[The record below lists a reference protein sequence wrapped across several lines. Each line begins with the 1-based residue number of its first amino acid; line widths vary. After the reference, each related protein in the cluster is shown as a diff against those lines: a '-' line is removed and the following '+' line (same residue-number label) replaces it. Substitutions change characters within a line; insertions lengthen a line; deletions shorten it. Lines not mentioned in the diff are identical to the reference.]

1 MKGTAHKSLHVA
13 PRVKTSVPQSTC
25 KPYFEL
31 RQVSKAFGS
40 NTVLERVSFAV
51 LPGQTICILGRSGA
65 GKSVSLRLF
74 MGFLKP
80 DSGRVIAGCEDITD
94 LSEEELD
101 RIHKKVTMV
110 FQSGALFD
118 SLSVWEN
125 VAFPLRE
132 RENLDEEEI
141 DRRVDRLLEMV
152 GAIHIRDLLPSEVS
166 TGLKRSVAIARALAA
181 NPEAVLYDDEPT
193 TMVDPIMARRLGD
206 LIVTLKTQLKLT
218 SLVVTHEMRLAEK
231 LADHIIFL
239 DRARVIFSGTVAEM
253 ERSSEPVVRNFLE
266 LDRFDMRALLSRKE
280 PDYRIVA

>member
-1 MKGTAHKSLHVA
+1 
-13 PRVKTSVPQSTC
+13 
-25 KPYFEL
+25 
-31 RQVSKAFGS
+31 
-40 NTVLERVSFAV
+40 
-51 LPGQTICILGRSGA
+51 
-65 GKSVSLRLF
+65 

-141 DRRVDRLLEMV
+141 GRRVDRLLEMV

-181 NPEAVLYDDEPT
+181 NPEAVLYDEPT

-218 SLVVTHEMRLAEK
+218 SLVVTHDMRLAEK

-239 DRARVIFSGTVAEM
+239 D
-253 ERSSEPVVRNFLE
+253 
-266 LDRFDMRALLSRKE
+266 
-280 PDYRIVA
+280 

>member
-1 MKGTAHKSLHVA
+1 M
-13 PRVKTSVPQSTC
+13 
-25 KPYFEL
+25 
-31 RQVSKAFGS
+31 
-40 NTVLERVSFAV
+40 
-51 LPGQTICILGRSGA
+51 
-65 GKSVSLRLF
+65 
-74 MGFLKP
+74 
-80 DSGRVIAGCEDITD
+80 IAGCEDITD

-118 SLSVWEN
+118 SLSVWKN

-141 DRRVDRLLEMV
+141 GRRVDRLLEMV

-166 TGLKRSVAIARALAA
+166 TGLKRSVAITRALAA

-193 TMVDPIMARRLGD
+193 TMVDPILARRLGD
-206 LIVTLKTQLKLT
+206 LMVTLKTQLKLT
-218 SLVVTHEMRLAEK
+218 SLVVTHDMCLAEK

-253 ERSSEPVVRNFLE
+253 ERSYEPVVRNFLE